1 MKMQKISW
9 ALVVI
14 LGISTGFMAYKFILS
29 GSVEQTDDGRL
40 AIQLTASERDLVLS
54 EMRTFLDSVQQ
65 ITQGVANN
73 DLAAAAKA
81 AQIVGRAA
89 QQSVPGTLIGKLP
102 LEFKKMGFDTHSQ
115 FSQLALDAEQ
125 LGDGAHTI
133 EQLGTLLQ
141 NCVACH
147 AIYKFEAT
155 KDIQ

>member
-1 MKMQKISW
+1 
-9 ALVVI
+9 
-14 LGISTGFMAYKFILS
+14 MAYKFILS
-29 GSVEQTDDGRL
+29 GDVEQTTDGRL

-73 DLAAAAKA
+73 DFDAVAKA
-81 AQIVGRAA
+81 ATRAGRTA
-89 QQSVPGTLIGKLP
+89 QKEMPGTLVGKLP
-102 LEFKKMGFDTHSQ
+102 LEFKKMGFDTHSK

-125 LGDGAHTI
+125 MGDSGQTL

-147 AIYKFEAT
+147 ATFKFETAQ
-155 KDIQ
+155 ISHPGGSL